1 VTSGANTVTVDD
13 ATDLPSNNATIS
25 VLLPD
30 GSLETKDI
38 SSRTGV
44 LITVDSDWSTQ
55 PQANSVW
62 IIQTT
67 SLQTQQYRVL
77 TVKEEEG
84 HVYSISALSYNPSKY
99 DHVERGYKLASRA
112 ITNLN
117 AIPEAPKN
125 LQASE
130 KFYAQNDKAKVKI
143 LLSWEAVKG
152 IPQYKV
158 RYRADDDN
166 WETMTVTKP
175 DVEILDTRAGTY
187 EFEVYSI
194 NSLGRQSSDFASL
207 TFNALGKTAVP
218 GQVQNLRF
226 EATSDKEGTLSW
238 DETVDLDVKHGGK
251 VYIRHSSKLDGSG
264 TWSNSIDLVDAVA
277 GSATSVKIPL
287 IEGEVLVKFA
297 DDGGRLSAQET
308 SVIIDLPDTLGK
320 LLLVDR
326 REDQDVPPFQGQRT
340 DCFYSE
346 EYDALMIDGENTI
359 DDITDDIDD
368 AITNFD
374 TLGNV
379 KSSGTYEF
387 VNTLDLEAVYSLDLK
402 RYFTTRG
409 LYPSDTID
417 SRTENINDWTDFDG
431 EDVDQV
437 NAKLYVRKT
446 DDNPGGSPTWG
457 SWSEFTNG
465 TFKGRAFQFKSE
477 LQSKNTSQNILLDE
491 VGYRAEMNRR
501 EEQSSTAVASG
512 AGAKAITFANAFFTG
527 TASILGSNTQL
538 PSIGIT
544 GQNMQSGEYFEVS
557 SVSGTGFTVTFK
569 NSGGSAVDR
578 NFNWIAVGY
587 GKAG

>member
-1 VTSGANTVTVDD
+1 
-13 ATDLPSNNATIS
+13 
-25 VLLPD
+25 
-30 GSLETKDI
+30 
-38 SSRTGV
+38 
-44 LITVDSDWSTQ
+44 
-55 PQANSVW
+55 
-62 IIQTT
+62 
-67 SLQTQQYRVL
+67 
-77 TVKEEEG
+77 
-84 HVYSISALSYNPSKY
+84 
-99 DHVERGYKLASRA
+99 
-112 ITNLN
+112 
-117 AIPEAPKN
+117 
-125 LQASE
+125 
-130 KFYAQNDKAKVKI
+130 
-143 LLSWEAVKG
+143 
-152 IPQYKV
+152 
-158 RYRADDDN
+158 
-166 WETMTVTKP
+166 
-175 DVEILDTRAGTY
+175 
-187 EFEVYSI
+187 
-194 NSLGRQSSDFASL
+194 
-207 TFNALGKTAVP
+207 
-218 GQVQNLRF
+218 
-226 EATSDKEGTLSW
+226 
-238 DETVDLDVKHGGK
+238 
-251 VYIRHSSKLDGSG
+251 
-264 TWSNSIDLVDAVA
+264 
-277 GSATSVKIPL
+277 
-287 IEGEVLVKFA
+287 
-297 DDGGRLSAQET
+297 
-308 SVIIDLPDTLGK
+308 
-320 LLLVDR
+320 
-326 REDQDVPPFQGQRT
+326 
-340 DCFYSE
+340 
-346 EYDALMIDGENTI
+346 MIDGEDTI

-431 EDVDQV
+431 DDVDQV

-512 AGAKAITFANAFFTG
+512 TGAKAITFTNAFFTG
-527 TASILGSNTQL
+527 TSSILGSDTQL